1 MKSLSD
7 ASFFNLFDRLV
18 ARGRVPLAAGRWRFG
33 GAEWESARH
42 SFTGAAH
49 GFVAEIVTVEGE
61 GWLLLVAKEYWWAA
75 GKEDALKNQRW
86 AKVAKGKQDTV
97 MAWLRKQEK
106 ALDP

>member
-18 ARGRVPLAAGRWRFG
+18 ARGRAPSTAGRWRFG

-49 GFVAEIVTVEGE
+49 GFVAEVTTVAGE
-61 GWLLLVAKEYWWAA
+61 GWLLLVAKEYWWAG
-75 GKEDALKNQRW
+75 GKENALRNQRW
-86 AKVAKGKQDTV
+86 AKLVKGKPDAV
-97 MAWLRKQEK
+97 LGWLRRQEK
-106 ALDP
+106 TLAV

>member
-18 ARGRVPLAAGRWRFG
+18 ARGRVPSTAGRWRFG

-49 GFVAEIVTVEGE
+49 GFVAEVTAVAGD
-61 GWLLLVAKEYWWAA
+61 GWLLLVVKEYWWAG
-75 GKEDALKNQRW
+75 GKEDALRNQRW
-86 AKVAKGKQDTV
+86 AKVAKGKPDAV
-97 MAWLRKQEK
+97 LAWLHRQEK
-106 ALDP
+106 ALAL